1 MLTTKKGKKGK
12 AKAKIELNEK
22 LVADVVDN
30 KLVKFAFMA
39 IVVLLLKIIIIQLIG
54 VSKKLKAMDEELFLY
69 DELDFEDIEDLYEDD
84 LI

>member
-1 MLTTKKGKKGK
+1 MLIAKKSKKK
-12 AKAKIELNEK
+12 RPTIQLNEE

-39 IVVLLLKIIIIQLIG
+39 IVILLLKIIILQLIAL
-54 VSKKLKAMDEELFLY
+54 SKKVKAMDEELFLY
-69 DELDFEDIEDLYEDD
+69 DELDFEELEDLYEDD